1 MGNVLRR
8 MSMEIP
14 AVQEAD
20 TSSVE
25 FAKKVQDELG
35 YSRLLVAVRTP
46 PAKPL
51 LKALK
56 GIDITPFD
64 IEDVKAY
71 KKSQEYIGMWS
82 GTKEKLK
89 YLAIAVVLIF
99 FSFEHHQLVRW
110 FRLGSQATTEISRVS
125 SACTNL

>member
-51 LKALK
+51 LKARMSKLTRK
-56 GIDITPFD
+56 
-64 IEDVKAY
+64 VKSTLECGQEQ
-71 KKSQEYIGMWS
+71 KKS
-82 GTKEKLK
+82 
-89 YLAIAVVLIF
+89 
-99 FSFEHHQLVRW
+99 
-110 FRLGSQATTEISRVS
+110 
-125 SACTNL
+125 